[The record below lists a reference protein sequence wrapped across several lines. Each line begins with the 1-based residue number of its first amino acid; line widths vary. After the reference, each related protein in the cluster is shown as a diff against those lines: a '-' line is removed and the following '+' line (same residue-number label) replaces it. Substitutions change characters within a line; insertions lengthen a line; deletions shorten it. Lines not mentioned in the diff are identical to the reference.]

1 MSNISEIKAMSFNLR
16 LDGDYDGENTFF
28 KRTDLVLDAIR
39 RADPDII
46 GFQEV
51 RPRMRK
57 WIRENLKNYTIQ
69 GCGRG
74 RVFDD
79 ESTTIAYRTD
89 KFELVSLE
97 NIWLSNTPDVPGSTY
112 GGDQSPCP
120 RMFTSALLCHLESGK
135 WFRFVNTHLDHV
147 GNNARVLGAAQ
158 IMQHIEL
165 KKYNF
170 ILTGDF
176 NAEPGSPEIELI
188 TSTEI
193 NGRRVTDCTAGIGG
207 TFHDFGRLPE
217 EKRSKIDYIFTDM
230 TCVASSVVEDPHENG
245 RYYSDHN
252 AVTAVIA
259 LQ

>member
-1 MSNISEIKAMSFNLR
+1 MDTA
-16 LDGDYDGENTFF
+16 YDGNNRFF
-28 KRTDLVLDAIR
+28 NRTDLVLGAIE
-39 RADPDII
+39 RADPDVI

-51 RPRMRK
+51 RPDMRV
-57 WIRENLKNYTIQ
+57 WLRENLKNYTTQ

-74 RVFDD
+74 KNFDD
-79 ESTTIAYRTD
+79 ESTTIAYKTD

-97 NIWLSNTPDVPGSTY
+97 NIWLSKTPDVPGSTY

-135 WFRFVNTHLDHV
+135 WFRFINTHLDHV
-147 GNNARVLGAAQ
+147 GKNARILAGAQ
-158 IMQHIEL
+158 IMQHL
-165 KKYNF
+165 DLQKYNF

-176 NAEPGSPEIELI
+176 NADPETPEIELI

-193 NGRRVTDCTAGIGG
+193 NGRQVTDCTADIGG
-207 TFHDFGRLPE
+207 TYHDYGRIPE

-230 TCVASSVVEDPHENG
+230 PCLAASSVDDPHENG

-252 AVTAVIA
+252 AVEAVIE
-259 LQ
+259 LT